1 MNQKY
6 CGKEKKYSI
15 LSKEVKHAPNGL
27 FSSDI
32 DYQYIKCDPK
42 EKQGIF

>member
-1 MNQKY
+1 MLPSFKLLT
-6 CGKEKKYSI
+6 KD
-15 LSKEVKHAPNGL
+15 GL

-42 EKQGIF
+42 EKQGIFY